1 MIELTK
7 AEKKLA
13 KELIKKGILKRHA
26 EWHREIRE
34 LLDRPFDDEIRNEF
48 GKSMILTDKA
58 RKFFKEAMWM
68 EDFYR
73 RQRLVFGLRELFQE
87 GYLTAEDV
95 AVLPDDLRERV
106 TEQDLFLDEEDEEEP
121 NDTAIQNNP
130 QA

>member
-26 EWHREIRE
+26 EWHREILE

-95 AVLPDDLRERV
+95 AVLPDDLRERG
-106 TEQDLFLDEEDEEEP
+106 TEQDRFLDKEEP

-130 QA
+130 QT

>member
-26 EWHREIRE
+26 EWHREILE

-68 EDFYR
+68 EDF
-73 RQRLVFGLRELFQE
+73 
-87 GYLTAEDV
+87 TADRGSFSDLENCSKK
-95 AVLPDDLRERV
+95 ATSLPKMLPCCR
-106 TEQDLFLDEEDEEEP
+106 T
-121 NDTAIQNNP
+121 T
-130 QA
+130 